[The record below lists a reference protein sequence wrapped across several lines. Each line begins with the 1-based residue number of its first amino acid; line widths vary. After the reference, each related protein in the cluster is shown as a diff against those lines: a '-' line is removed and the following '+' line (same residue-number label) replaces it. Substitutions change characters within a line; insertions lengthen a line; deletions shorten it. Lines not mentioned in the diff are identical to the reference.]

1 MHVVVDHD
9 LPALT
14 WAIPVDT
21 TGEVEDPGNIAMSKN
36 PGEMLAASDLISV
49 LSVLDSNV
57 ISGSNM
63 TYDALEDGASRK
75 TQCTKGRYSSIFK
88 LWEWANSIES
98 GRPKKAAR
106 ILRNGLK
113 REKSRCSC
121 MFMTFISG
129 FLVHHG
135 AGTAQFRL
143 IVSQSCPSL

>member
-36 PGEMLAASDLISV
+36 LGEMLAASDLISV

-57 ISGSNM
+57 ISSLNM

-75 TQCTKGRYSSIFK
+75 AQCTKGRYSSI
-88 LWEWANSIES
+88 LSL
-98 GRPKKAAR
+98 GDGQTVLRAADPR
-106 ILRNGLK
+106 RQPGY
-113 REKSRCSC
+113 
-121 MFMTFISG
+121 
-129 FLVHHG
+129 
-135 AGTAQFRL
+135 
-143 IVSQSCPSL
+143 